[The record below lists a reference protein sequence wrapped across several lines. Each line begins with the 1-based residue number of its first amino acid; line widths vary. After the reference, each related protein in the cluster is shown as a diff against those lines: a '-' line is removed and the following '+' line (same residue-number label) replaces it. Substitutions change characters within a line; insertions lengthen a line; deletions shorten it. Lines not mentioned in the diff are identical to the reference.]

1 MMHDQKMWTPIL
13 FIKEIKMRS
22 ITLPTTVTRGV
33 FHVGLVARMH
43 EDSSLL
49 LINALRELAAG
60 LNDIISAYPA
70 DVEISNAHDLTR
82 DLLDMEYLLLLMLEE
97 ARTQGQNIHKQCS
110 VSQLLDSLM
119 GLRWE
124 IGRRSSDHDMMAAED
139 RVYSPVAKFLQ

>member
-1 MMHDQKMWTPIL
+1 
-13 FIKEIKMRS
+13 MRT

-33 FHVGLVARMH
+33 FHVGLVASVH

-49 LINALRELAAG
+49 LINGLRELAAG

-97 ARTQGQNIHKQCS
+97 ARTQGQNINKQCS

-124 IGRRSSDHDMMAAED
+124 IGRRSSDHDMMAVED
-139 RVYSPVAKFLQ
+139 RVYSPVAKLLQ